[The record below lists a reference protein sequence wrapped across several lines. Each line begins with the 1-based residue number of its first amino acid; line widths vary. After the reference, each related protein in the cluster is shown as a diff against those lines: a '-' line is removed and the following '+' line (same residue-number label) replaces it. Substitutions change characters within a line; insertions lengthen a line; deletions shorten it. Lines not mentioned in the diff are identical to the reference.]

1 MTAPVSWRHDRNYCL
16 IAQGPLGLL
25 RLKDAVPSAS
35 VTTIY
40 KICEQALWRAAETV
54 GELRGSADDARDGF
68 IHFSTAAQLAET
80 AAKHFAGQSGLIL
93 VGVDA
98 ERLGAELKWERSRG
112 GELFPH
118 VYGVLPLG
126 AVRSARP
133 LPDEVDGRRPLPEIE
148 P

>member
-1 MTAPVSWRHDRNYCL
+1 
-16 IAQGPLGLL
+16 
-25 RLKDAVPSAS
+25 

-40 KICEQALWRAAETV
+40 KICDEASWRAAEAA
-54 GELRGSADDARDGF
+54 GQFRGSPIDRSDGF

-93 VGVDA
+93 VAVEADA
-98 ERLGAELKWERSRG
+98 LGGALKWEPSRG

-118 VYGVLPLG
+118 LYAALPLN
-126 AVRSARP
+126 AVRWARP
-133 LPDEVDGRRPLPEIE
+133 LADEADGRRQLPELE